1 MLARMDDVR
10 VRFAPSPTGYLHV
23 GGARTA
29 LYNWLHARRHGG
41 AFVLRV
47 EDTDAARNTDES
59 TDAILESLTWL
70 GLTWDEGPY
79 FQSAA
84 RDEHVAV
91 ARRLVDEG
99 RAYHC
104 DCTREQIEARV
115 RDPHA
120 TRYDGHCRE
129 RDLGP
134 GPGRVVRFRVPE
146 GRTVVRDL
154 LRGEPTFDH
163 DGIDDFVVLRSDGS
177 PVFVLANAVDDVRM
191 RISHVI
197 RGEEHLPTTP
207 KYILLCEAMGAPV
220 PTFAHLPVLVNEKRQ
235 KLSKRRDHVAV
246 EYYRQQGYL
255 PDALVNYLALL
266 GWSPRDG
273 REVVSVDELL
283 STFDVASVN
292 LSAAF
297 FDEVKLRHFNGVY
310 IRERSPERFL
320 AEARPWVDAAAGAGG
335 WRLDDRVLERVAPL
349 VQTRVSL
356 LSEVPALVEPFFVDD
371 VAMDQAALDEA
382 LLRPPY
388 ARSVLTAALSDY
400 ATCDWV
406 ADEIKDCTHRLG
418 ARHDLN
424 LRKTQAPIRV
434 AVTGAKVGLPLF
446 ETLEVLGRDRTLAR
460 VTAALERHLSHDAG
474 VAPGAT
480 GAG

>member
-1 MLARMDDVR
+1 MTDVR

-29 LYNWLHARRHGG
+29 LYNWLHAQRHGG
-41 AFVLRV
+41 TFVLRV
-47 EDTDAARNTDES
+47 EDTDAARNTTES
-59 TDAILESLTWL
+59 TDAILASLSWL
-70 GLTWDEGPY
+70 GLRWDEGPY
-79 FQSAA
+79 LQSEA
-84 RDEHVAV
+84 RAEHVAV
-91 ARRLVDEG
+91 AQRLVDEG
-99 RAYHC
+99 RAYYC
-104 DCTREQIEARV
+104 DCARAEIEERV

-120 TRYDGHCRE
+120 TRYDGHCRD
-129 RDLGP
+129 RGLAP
-134 GPGRVVRFRVPE
+134 GTGRVVRFRVPD

-154 LRGEPTFDH
+154 LRGEPAFDH
-163 DGIDDFVVLRSDGS
+163 AGIDDFVVLRSDGT
-177 PVFVLANAVDDVRM
+177 PVFVLANAVDDARM

-246 EYYRQQGYL
+246 EYYREQGFL

-266 GWSPRDG
+266 GWSPRDD
-273 REVVSVDELL
+273 REILSRDELVAA
-283 STFDVASVN
+283 FDVGSVN

-297 FDEVKLRHFNGVY
+297 FDEAKLRHFNGVY
-310 IRERSPERFL
+310 IRERAPDRFL
-320 AEARPWVDAAAGAGG
+320 DDARPWVDDAARARG
-335 WRLDDRVLERVAPL
+335 WTIDDAVLERVAPL
-349 VQTRVSL
+349 AQTRVAL
-356 LSEVPALVEPFFVDD
+356 LSEVPDLVEPFFVDD
-371 VAMDQAALDEA
+371 VVVDGAAVEEV

-400 ATCDWV
+400 ADCDWV
-406 ADEIKDCTHRLG
+406 AERIKDCTHELG

-434 AVTGAKVGLPLF
+434 AVTGRKVGLPLF
-446 ETLEVLGRDRTLAR
+446 ETLEVLGRDRALAR
-460 VTAALERHLSHDAG
+460 ITAALERYLSHDED
-474 VAPGAT
+474 VTPRAT
-480 GAG
+480 GAR